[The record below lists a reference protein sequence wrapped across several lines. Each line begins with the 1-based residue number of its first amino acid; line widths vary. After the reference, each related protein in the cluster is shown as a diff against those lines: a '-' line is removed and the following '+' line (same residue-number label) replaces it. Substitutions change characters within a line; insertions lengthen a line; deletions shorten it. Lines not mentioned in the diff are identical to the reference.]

1 MEDGMSPT
9 RRTFLT
15 TLGALIAAYPL
26 GVVPAVATDKP
37 IVLTWDDLIPDA
49 IMAELNKMFD
59 EIGVLEHGEAFPF
72 EDHPHLKEVTTEF
85 NGKTVRLPGFVVPLD
100 YSGRGVTALL
110 LVPYVGA
117 CIHVPPPPP
126 NQLVYVTTDKPYEF
140 DGLFAAVWVTG
151 VLSTT
156 LAETELA
163 EAGYTISDGHIE
175 PYVWD

>member
-1 MEDGMSPT
+1 M
-9 RRTFLT
+9 
-15 TLGALIAAYPL
+15 
-26 GVVPAVATDKP
+26 
-37 IVLTWDDLIPDA
+37 
-49 IMAELNKMFD
+49 
-59 EIGVLEHGEAFPF
+59 
-72 EDHPHLKEVTTEF
+72 TTEF
-85 NGKTVRLPGFVVPLD
+85 NGKIVRLPGFVVPLD

-140 DGLFAAVWVTG
+140 DGLFEAVWATG

-163 EAGYTISDGHIE
+163 EAGYTISDARID